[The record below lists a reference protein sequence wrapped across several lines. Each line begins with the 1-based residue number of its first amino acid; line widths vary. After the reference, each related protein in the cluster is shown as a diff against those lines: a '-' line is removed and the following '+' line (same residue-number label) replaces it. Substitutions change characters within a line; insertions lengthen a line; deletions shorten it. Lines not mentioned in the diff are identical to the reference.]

1 MKTIFYVAG
10 KSGGHIIPALTLAQQ
25 QKTKEPT
32 TIGIFSTDALLD
44 KQIISHCKDIT
55 HHIALPLHGV
65 SLKHPYFIVKLL
77 YATILTLR
85 TLWRYKPERIV
96 STGGM
101 VSLPVCAAAWVLR
114 IPFDLHEFNV
124 EPGSAIKFLAPFARK
139 VHVCFEATRRHLSKN
154 VVKADYPVRYTEE
167 QRISQTQA
175 RERLQLPLH
184 KKILFI
190 IGGSQGSRFFNVIAQ
205 QLIVQLSAEERTSLY
220 VVHQAGVADAIDIR
234 EFYKESETAATVF
247 DYSDD
252 IALYYQA
259 ADYVITRAGAGV
271 LHELLFFNKA
281 ALIIPLEVTSTSHQ
295 VANAQACVQR
305 DPDRWQMVRQ
315 HELQHDDKLL
325 YQLLRD
331 TLF

>member
-25 QKTKEPT
+25 QKTKELT
-32 TIGIFSTDALLD
+32 TIGIFSTDAQLDTQLIAPCVAISYHIPLSLD
-44 KQIISHCKDIT
+44 KISLKN
-55 HHIALPLHGV
+55 PV
-65 SLKHPYFIVKLL
+65 SLYKIFRALL
-77 YATILTLR
+77 TSLR
-85 TLWRYKPERIV
+85 TLRHYKPEKVI
-96 STGGM
+96 STGGL
-101 VSLPVCAAAWVLR
+101 VSVPVCIAAWLLR
-114 IPFDLHEFNV
+114 IPFEVYEFNV
-124 EPGSAIKFLAPFARK
+124 EPGAAIKFLAPCAQT
-139 VHVCFEATRRHLSKN
+139 VHVCFEATRQHLSGN

-175 RERLQLPLH
+175 RECLQLPLH

-325 YQLLRD
+325 YQIISKK
-331 TLF
+331 LF